1 MNGSKRM
8 KEQARLRR
16 LTTLEDNNNEEY
28 AIMKDQSSMRR
39 VTTHPNYIAARCS
52 AICLDYVRE
61 L

>member
-16 LTTLEDNNNEEY
+16 LTTLKDNNNEEY

-39 VTTHPNYIAARCS
+39 VTAHPNYIAAVCS
-52 AICLDYVRE
+52 AIYLDYVRE

>member
-1 MNGSKRM
+1 M

-39 VTTHPNYIAARCS
+39 VTAHPNYIAAVCS
-52 AICLDYVRE
+52 AIYLDYVRE